1 LDFEFRNHLAYDKE
15 IGRNKTKYE
24 GEGMHSLSEIEVRD
38 ISDSGSKRMVLPK
51 LTFVLP
57 HETSNN
63 STTNKDS
70 KPPIANKDR
79 SKSKDEVM
87 KSNEKPLKDERCL
100 TREIAGGRLT
110 TNFKDDKNV
119 ISQEFLR
126 GSENTSPYGVL
137 CNLRLGRQ
145 SCISTT
151 NGK

>member
-15 IGRNKTKYE
+15 IDRNKTKYE
-24 GEGMHSLSEIEVRD
+24 GEGMHSLSEIEAQEV
-38 ISDSGSKRMVLPK
+38 SDSGSKRMVLPK

-57 HETSNN
+57 LETSNN
-63 STTNKDS
+63 SSTNKDS
-70 KPPIANKDR
+70 KPPIAKKDR
-79 SKSKDEVM
+79 CKSKDEVR

-100 TREIAGGRLT
+100 TREIGGGRLT
-110 TNFKDDKNV
+110 PNFKDDKNI

-126 GSENTSPYGVL
+126 GSDNTSPYGVL

-145 SCISTT
+145 SCMSTT